1 MASLYQ
7 RFTGKINT
15 SRSFPSLPEAS
26 HLLGGQSTEEDNAGK
41 TSRPPQE
48 VRASYQHQQR
58 NDCEEEDE
66 LVGSNPP
73 QRNWKGIAIAL
84 LVILVICSLIV
95 TSVILLTPVED
106 NSLSLKAKVSIQDLV
121 SGEFAIHDPGARWI
135 NDKEL
140 IFRTQKGNV
149 VKLNVERNEST
160 LLIENKVFDT
170 FRASKYEI
178 SSDLKYALLAYGVVH
193 VYQHSFT
200 ANYIVYNIITRGH
213 QILNPPE
220 VPDVQLQYAGWGP
233 KGQQLIFIFENNI
246 YYKMTAESRAIRLV
260 PTGKEGVIFNGLSD
274 WLYEE
279 EILKTHIAH
288 WWSPDGARLAYLT
301 INDTKVPTMEILTY
315 TGSMYPTVKT
325 YRYPKAGFDN
335 PVVTLHVVNVN
346 GPPHLV
352 QMIPPDDQRM
362 REFYITMVKWAT
374 STKVAVNWLNRAQ
387 NISILTL
394 CDATT
399 GVCSKKHVDV
409 SEAWLHRQNEEPIF
423 SKDGRK
429 FFFVRAIPQGG
440 RGKFHH
446 IDMFSSQVNNSND
459 NLQSIT
465 SGDWDVTM
473 ILAYDEK
480 NQIVYF
486 LSSEDSS
493 KRRQLYSATT
503 NDNFNRKCIS
513 CLLIENCTYI
523 SASFSHNLDYFLLNC
538 EGPRIPSVTI
548 HNTTDGQMIIEL
560 ENNSR
565 VKEEMEK
572 RQMPK
577 IEYMNVKIKEY
588 DLPMQIIKPATFLD
602 TAHYPLLLVVDGSP
616 GSQSVTEKFE
626 INWITV
632 LVSSFSVIVVRFDGR
647 GSGFQGTKLLHEV
660 KQKLGA
666 EEEKDQV
673 DALSKLLNEQYID
686 KQRVGVF
693 GKEYGGYL
701 SILLLT
707 NDKPIFTCGAALS
720 PITDFA
726 LYASAFSE
734 RYLGLRTGDNRA
746 YEFSRLEKR
755 ASLVNTE
762 KFLIIHATADEKVHF
777 QHTADLITHLVD
789 AKANYSLLIYP
800 DENHYMKN
808 TQVQQHLQK
817 SIVDFFE
824 ECFRIQDKPPIVI
837 IEEEEEED

>member
-1 MASLYQ
+1 MTTAKEQNSTAKSTYQ
-7 RFTGKINT
+7 
-15 SRSFPSLPEAS
+15 
-26 HLLGGQSTEEDNAGK
+26 
-41 TSRPPQE
+41 QE
-48 VRASYQHQQR
+48 Q
-58 NDCEEEDE
+58 E

-106 NSLSLKAKVSIQDLV
+106 NSLSLKAKVSLQDLV
-121 SGEFAIHDPGARWI
+121 SGDFAIHDPEAKWI

-140 IFRTQKGNV
+140 IFRTQNGNV
-149 VKLNVERNEST
+149 LKLNVQLNESR
-160 LLIENKVFDT
+160 LLIESRVFDAL
-170 FRASKYEI
+170 RISKYEI
-178 SSDLKYALLAYGVVH
+178 SADMKYALLAYDVIS

-200 ANYIVYNIITRGH
+200 ANYIVYNILTGGH
-213 QILNPPE
+213 HVLHPPE
-220 VPDVQLQYAGWGP
+220 VPDEQLQYAGWGP

-246 YYKMTAESRAIRLV
+246 YYQMNVDSRAIRLV
-260 PTGKEGVIFNGLSD
+260 STGKEGVIFNGLSD

-301 INDTKVPTMEILTY
+301 INDSKVPTMEIPTY
-315 TGSMYPTVKT
+315 TGSMYPTMKI
-325 YRYPKAGFDN
+325 YRYPKAGFEN

-352 QMIPPDDQRM
+352 EMIPPDDQRM

-399 GVCSKKHVDV
+399 GVCSKKHEDE

-446 IDMFSSQVNNSND
+446 IAMSSSQANNSND

-465 SGDWDVTM
+465 SGDWDVTK

-480 NQIVYF
+480 NQKVYF

-493 KRRQLYSATT
+493 RRRQLYSANTKE
-503 NDNFNRKCIS
+503 NFNRQCIS

-523 SASFSHNLDYFLLNC
+523 SASFSHNLDYFILKC

-548 HNTTDGQMIIEL
+548 HSTVDGQMLNEL
-560 ENNSR
+560 ENNT
-565 VKEEMEK
+565 KIKITMDT

-577 IEYMNVKIKEY
+577 IEYLNVQIKDY
-588 DLPMQIIKPATFLD
+588 DLPMQIIKPATFID

-632 LVSSFSVIVVRFDGR
+632 LVSSFSVFVVKFDGR

-660 KQKLGA
+660 KRKLGA
-666 EEEKDQV
+666 VEEKDQM
-673 DALSKLLNEQYID
+673 DALSKLLSKQYID
-686 KQRVGVF
+686 KQRIGVF

-707 NDKPIFTCGAALS
+707 NDEDNPIFTCGAAFS

-734 RYLGLRTGDNRA
+734 RYLGLHTLDNRA
-746 YEFSRLEKR
+746 YEFSRLEHR
-755 ASLVNTE
+755 VSLLKTE

-777 QHTADLITHLVD
+777 QHTADLITHLVKT
-789 AKANYSLLIYP
+789 KANYSLLIYP

-808 TQVQQHLQK
+808 VQVAHHLHK

-824 ECFRIQDKPPIVI
+824 ECFRIQDKAPIII
-837 IEEEEEED
+837 IEDEEEED